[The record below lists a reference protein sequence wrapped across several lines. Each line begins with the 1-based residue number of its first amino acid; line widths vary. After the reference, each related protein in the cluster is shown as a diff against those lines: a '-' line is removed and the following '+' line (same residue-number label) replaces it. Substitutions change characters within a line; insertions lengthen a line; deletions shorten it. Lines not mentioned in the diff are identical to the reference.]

1 MANVEVGLLL
11 EGRVVGKFW
20 SWENLSAGYWE
31 SWPWENL
38 SDGYWE
44 SWSWENSL
52 ARYWESCSSENLS
65 DGYWEQLMGFFV
77 CVGVMVGGLRSPFMQ
92 ALLTCPPYAPLQHA
106 EWLL

>member
-31 SWPWENL
+31 SWPW
-38 SDGYWE
+38 
-44 SWSWENSL
+44 
-52 ARYWESCSSENLS
+52 ENLS